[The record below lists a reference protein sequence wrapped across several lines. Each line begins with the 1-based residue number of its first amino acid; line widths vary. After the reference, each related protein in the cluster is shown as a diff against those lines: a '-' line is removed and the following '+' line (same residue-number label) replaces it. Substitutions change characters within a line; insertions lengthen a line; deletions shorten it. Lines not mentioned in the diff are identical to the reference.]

1 MKSTFVMAQLQAL
14 PDPKDNLEKAEQ
26 AIKDAKAQYNPD
38 FMVFPE
44 TVYVPISGRNGSEDH
59 SFCIPAHQWSLCYGY
74 EKVSQGIRGLDGL
87 WHERNGA

>member
-44 TVYVPISGRNGSEDH
+44 RFMFQYPEGKAYASS
-59 SFCIPAHQWSLCYGY
+59 S
-74 EKVSQGIRGLDGL
+74 
-87 WHERNGA
+87 